1 LDSVTIQIPDQ
12 IQNPK
17 SEIQNQRV
25 FMRHRVLVAFLAF
38 LVAAPV
44 LAVAPQFWRL
54 RTAEDFLAGEIEGFA
69 VTSRGQLKAAP
80 SVRKIASFTDPFV
93 LSQVTAPNGDLF
105 FGTGNDGKVY
115 RLRGTEL
122 KVIYTAAEPEIYALT
137 FRDGAVYA
145 ASSPNGKIYRV
156 DPDNGQATTFFD
168 PKQAYIWA
176 LQFTGNDLIAATGVE
191 GQLFR
196 ITPNGEGKV
205 LFDSPET
212 HLRSLAVRADGSLLA
227 GGSSKGRIYAVTRD
241 GSAHALYDSSMN
253 EISSIYVDATGIGW
267 AAGVG
272 NTLPSQAPQ
281 RQQRPAQ
288 QQQQSSGAQSSDAKK
303 EEATANVEVSFSFE
317 DATPDVPASQAG
329 TGELYRIDKDD
340 FVQVVR
346 KFDREMIYGISGSPD
361 GRILLSTGPQ
371 GRVYE
376 YREGEVALVATVPEK
391 QVVSISTAGGATV
404 VTTTNSGAVYRLERS
419 PTARGEFRSA
429 AKDVERFSR
438 FGHYRIEGTRVSDGS
453 VAIAFRTGNTRN
465 PDGTWSAWSDPS
477 SSSEGNVAS
486 PPGRYIQ
493 WKLMMP
499 KPANDVFVD
508 SVTVAFVNRNVA
520 PVIENI
526 TVQDPA
532 VVFITSGFPASPQVV
547 EATNPDEYGIFT
559 SLEAARER
567 NDPGKRAF
575 RKGFRTIVWRARD
588 ENGDSLRYSV
598 SFRKLGTDRW
608 LRLRENMEETQINFD
623 TSQLPDGRYQI
634 RLTASDRADNPEMP
648 LSETKEGIEFEVDNT
663 APRITA
669 TVEGDAVVVK
679 VTDAGSAVGK
689 VEYAADAEQWMRM
702 TPADGIA
709 DSTSETFR
717 LPKSAV
723 SGKFL
728 VVRAVDAF
736 YNVATES
743 VNVR

>member
-1 LDSVTIQIPDQ
+1 MPHRILLSLLALLITIP
-12 IQNPK
+12 
-17 SEIQNQRV
+17 
-25 FMRHRVLVAFLAF
+25 A
-38 LVAAPV
+38 
-44 LAVAPQFWRL
+44 LAVAPQFWRM

-80 SVRKIASFTDPFV
+80 AVQKIATFTDPFV
-93 LSQVTAPNGDLF
+93 LSQVTAPNGDLL

-122 KVIYTAAEPEIYALT
+122 KVIYTAPEPEIYALA
-137 FRDGAVYA
+137 FRDGALYA

-156 DPDNGQATTFFD
+156 DPNSGQATPFFD

-176 LQFTGNDLIAATGVE
+176 LRVVGNDLIAATGVE

-196 ITPNGEGKV
+196 VTPNGEGKV

-212 HLRSLAVRADGSLLA
+212 HLRSMAVRPDGTLLV
-227 GGSSKGRIYAVTRD
+227 GGSSKGRIYAVAKD
-241 GSAHALYDSSMN
+241 GTAHALYDSTMN
-253 EISSIYVDATGIGW
+253 EISSIYVDASGTGW
-267 AAGVG
+267 ASGVS
-272 NTLPSQAPQ
+272 NTLPSQAP
-281 RQQRPAQ
+281 RPQRPAQ
-288 QQQQSSGAQSSDAKK
+288 QQQQQSTTQSSETKK

-317 DATPDVPASQAG
+317 DTSPDTPATSQAG
-329 TGELYRIDKDD
+329 TGELYRINKDD
-340 FVQVVR
+340 FVEVVR
-346 KFDREMIYGISGSPD
+346 KFEREMIYGISGASD

-376 YREGEVALVATVPEK
+376 YRDGEVALIATVPEK
-391 QVVSISTAGGATV
+391 QIVSISNAGASSV
-404 VTTTNSGAVYRLERS
+404 VTTTNSGAVYRIEPN
-419 PTARGEFRSA
+419 PTSRGEFRSA

-438 FGHYRIEGTRVSDGS
+438 FGHYSIQGARLGDGN
-453 VAIAFRTGNTRN
+453 VAIAFRSGNTRT
-465 PDGTWSAWSDPS
+465 PDGTWSAWSAPAS
-477 SSSEGNVAS
+477 STEGNVSA

-499 KPANDVFVD
+499 KPANDVVVD

-526 TVQDPA
+526 AVQDPA
-532 VVFITSGFPASPQVV
+532 VVFLTSGFPSSPQVV

-575 RKGFRTIVWRARD
+575 RKGYRTIVWRARD
-588 ENGDSLRYSV
+588 DNGDSLRYAI
-598 SFRKLGTDRW
+598 SFRKAGTDRW

-623 TSQLPDGRYQI
+623 TSQLPDGRYQV
-634 RLTASDRADNPEMP
+634 RLTASDRMDNPDLP
-648 LSETKEGIEFEVDNT
+648 LIETKDGIEFEVDNT

-669 TVEGDAVVVK
+669 AVEGDAVVVK
-679 VTDAGSAVGK
+679 VADAGSAVGK
-689 VEYAADAEQWMRM
+689 VEYAADAEQWVRM

-717 LPKSAV
+717 LPKSTV
-723 SGKFL
+723 TGKF
-728 VVRAVDAF
+728 VVIRAVDAF

-743 VNVR
+743 VDVR

>member
-1 LDSVTIQIPDQ
+1 MPFRIV
-12 IQNPK
+12 
-17 SEIQNQRV
+17 
-25 FMRHRVLVAFLAF
+25 VALLAF
-38 LVAAPV
+38 LVSAQAF
-44 LAVAPQFWRL
+44 AVAPQFWRM

-80 SVRKIASFTDPFV
+80 AVQKIASFTDPFV

-115 RLRGTEL
+115 RLRGSDL
-122 KVIYTAAEPEIYALT
+122 KLIYTAGEPEIYAVA
-137 FRDGAVYA
+137 FRDGALYV

-156 DPDNGQATTFFD
+156 DPDSGQGTTLFD

-176 LQFTGNDLIAATGVE
+176 LHFSGNELIAATGVE

-212 HLRSLAVRADGSLLA
+212 HVRSLATRPDGSLLA
-227 GGSSKGRIYAVTRD
+227 GGSSKGRIYAIAKD

-253 EISSIYVDATGIGW
+253 EISSIFVDANGIGW

-272 NTLPSQAPQ
+272 NTLPAQAPPRRPQ
-281 RQQRPAQ
+281 PAQ
-288 QQQQSSGAQSSDAKK
+288 QQQQQSTSGQSSETRK

-317 DATPDVPASQAG
+317 DSTPDAPASSQAG
-329 TGELYRIDKDD
+329 TGELYRIDKDN
-340 FVQVVR
+340 FVEIVR
-346 KFDREMIYGISGSPD
+346 KFDREMIYGISGGPE
-361 GRILLSTGPQ
+361 GQILLSTGPQ

-376 YREGEVALVATVPEK
+376 YRDGEVALVATVPEK
-391 QVVSISTAGGATV
+391 QVVSISNAGGSTV
-404 VTTTNSGAVYRLERS
+404 VTTTNSGAVYRIERAPNS
-419 PTARGEFRSA
+419 RGEFRSA
-429 AKDVERFSR
+429 AKDVDRFSR
-438 FGHYRIEGTRVSDGS
+438 FGHYKIEGTRVGDGN
-453 VAIAFRTGNTRN
+453 VAIAFRSGNTRN
-465 PDGTWSAWSDPS
+465 PDGTWSAWSVPS
-477 SSSEGNVAS
+477 SSPEGNVPS

-493 WKLMMP
+493 WKLNIP
-499 KPANDVFVD
+499 KPASGVVVD

-526 TVQDPA
+526 SVQDPA
-532 VVFITSGFPASPQVV
+532 VVFLTSGFPASPGVV

-559 SLEAARER
+559 SLEAARDR

-575 RKGFRTIVWRARD
+575 RKGYRTIVWRARD
-588 ENGDSLRYSV
+588 DNGDSLRYSI
-598 SFRKLGTDRW
+598 SFRKVGTDRW
-608 LRLRENMEETQINFD
+608 LRLRENMEETQLNFD

-634 RLTASDRADNPEMP
+634 RLVASDRVDNPEMP
-648 LSETKEGIEFEVDNT
+648 LSETKEGIEFDVDNT
-663 APRITA
+663 TPRITA
-669 TVEGDAVVVK
+669 TVEGDSVVVK
-679 VTDAGSAVGK
+679 VADDGSAVGK
-689 VEYAADAEQWMRM
+689 VEYAADAEQWVRM

-709 DSTSETFR
+709 DSASETFR

-723 SGKFL
+723 SGKF
-728 VVRAVDAF
+728 VVIRAVDAF

-743 VNVR
+743 VTVR